1 MFLKEIFP
9 VECIRIGLESEDKD
23 ELFEELVEA
32 FVSGR
37 AMYADRAAI
46 LSAIREREALMS
58 TGIKKGIAIPH
69 GKSPC
74 VNGVAGVLGISRKG
88 IDYDALD
95 GEPVYLVFLLLSSP
109 DGSEQHLRI
118 LKKLAVLLENPSF
131 QSDIAASRNPQEAQ
145 RVLEKYEEIHA
156 VGD

>member
-23 ELFEELVEA
+23 ELFEELVDA
-32 FVSGR
+32 FVTGR
-37 AMYADRAAI
+37 GMVADRAAI

-69 GKSPC
+69 GKSSC
-74 VNGVAGVLGISRKG
+74 VKGVAGVLGISRKG

-131 QSDIAASRNPQEAQ
+131 QSDIAASRNPQEAL